1 MNEIFKN
8 VVYEIIGTIVIVVFI
23 VKKDNTADQPNL
35 NPSAYRITKSI
46 SYNNVN
52 VDVIIDKPTGN
63 EFAVLIT
70 YHGTVQ
76 SDSDI
81 LPAAETTLNQF
92 KNILNRQDM
101 MVVSVAHPQLNILF
115 GDNSLIKFW

>member
-1 MNEIFKN
+1 
-8 VVYEIIGTIVIVVFI
+8 
-23 VKKDNTADQPNL
+23 
-35 NPSAYRITKSI
+35 
-46 SYNNVN
+46 
-52 VDVIIDKPTGN
+52 
-63 EFAVLIT
+63 
-70 YHGTVQ
+70 VQ

-92 KNILNRQDM
+92 KNILNRQNM